1 MKQSFIFSRKDCQ
14 VQKVH
19 LFEEHQRQWEVEG
32 GNFAEV
38 FKKFQY
44 WWIPGAKEVKYYH
57 KCPAISSSRLT
68 FLMGFSL
75 CFKPFWEQVFSQEN
89 WSITGS
95 RTLIGHLKYLITVV
109 YRNTVYRGSAKVKNL
124 HSQKSS
130 FNEIVQKELTSF
142 LELNFS
148 LELGYQFIGK
158 HSSVRTTAKSTF
170 LTAFNH
176 ALVPL
181 VRFFVQKNEWNDQ
194 TNEKLDFCY

>member
-95 RTLIGHLKYLITVV
+95 RTLIGHLKYLISDNRSIQK
-109 YRNTVYRGSAKVKNL
+109 YRCKQSHVQSKVKNL

-158 HSSVRTTAKSTF
+158 QCANRSEEHFFNCIQSCFSSFS
-170 LTAFNH
+170 
-176 ALVPL
+176 
-181 VRFFVQKNEWNDQ
+181 
-194 TNEKLDFCY
+194 

>member
-1 MKQSFIFSRKDCQ
+1 MVPILKLIQVWKSHILKTMKQSFIFSRKDCQ

-75 CFKPFWEQVFSQEN
+75 CFKPFWE
-89 WSITGS
+89 
-95 RTLIGHLKYLITVV
+95 R
-109 YRNTVYRGSAKVKNL
+109 
-124 HSQKSS
+124 
-130 FNEIVQKELTSF
+130 SF
-142 LELNFS
+142 LSRKLKHNWFKNFNWPKVS
-148 LELGYQFIGK
+148 DN
-158 HSSVRTTAKSTF
+158 RTMFENYSNCRNFYVSILAF
-170 LTAFNH
+170 PACLTASF
-176 ALVPL
+176 
-181 VRFFVQKNEWNDQ
+181 RF
-194 TNEKLDFCY
+194 

>member
-32 GNFAEV
+32 ENFAEV

-75 CFKPFWEQVFSQEN
+75 CFKPFWERSFLSRKLKHNWFKNFNWPPQVSDNTALCLKITEKVSFDIASEASYVYIFSGQKFVKNAKNGRFGEFLKN
-89 WSITGS
+89 WSLRSNSVTRQVTFKG
-95 RTLIGHLKYLITVV
+95 TKIGWKCK
-109 YRNTVYRGSAKVKNL
+109 SWKPSKNYYFG
-124 HSQKSS
+124 H
-130 FNEIVQKELTSF
+130 F
-142 LELNFS
+142 
-148 LELGYQFIGK
+148 
-158 HSSVRTTAKSTF
+158 
-170 LTAFNH
+170 
-176 ALVPL
+176 
-181 VRFFVQKNEWNDQ
+181 
-194 TNEKLDFCY
+194 

>member
-1 MKQSFIFSRKDCQ
+1 MGSWGGEFCGSF
-14 VQKVH
+14 QKVSV
-19 LFEEHQRQWEVEG
+19 LMNSWR
-32 GNFAEV
+32 
-38 FKKFQY
+38 
-44 WWIPGAKEVKYYH
+44 AKEVKYYH

-158 HSSVRTTAKSTF
+158 QCANRSEKHFFNCIQSCFSSFS
-170 LTAFNH
+170 
-176 ALVPL
+176 
-181 VRFFVQKNEWNDQ
+181 
-194 TNEKLDFCY
+194 